1 MDIVFAIAASG
12 TELYATSETAA
23 LLFFDA
29 GQKRISVPICH
40 DKADSL
46 EELENLREVLHK
58 RIDAIFDKSREF
70 YPEKNEKNEKNEKKK
85 IKVFNCFGQE
95 PEMIEIEI

>member
-1 MDIVFAIAASG
+1 MDIVFAVATSN
-12 TELYATSETAA
+12 TELCASPETAA
-23 LLFFDA
+23 LLFLDA
-29 GQKRISVPICH
+29 GQKRIAVPIFH

-58 RIDAIFDKSREF
+58 RIDAIFDKSREL
-70 YPEKNEKNEKNEKKK
+70 YPEKK

-95 PEMIEIEI
+95 PEMIEIDV